1 MPNSGI
7 QSTIHPEL
15 FIMNLMLS
23 DTKSHKDGVFS
34 NNVTW
39 SGNGMKK
46 FRHNYCVVSGLNSFN
61 TVLPSL
67 PKSTPVMSRK
77 VSYNQFT
84 EEENLRP
91 CLQFHKIR
99 WEQTEGGGCSIRDLL
114 STILLPKASGEFGC
128 PLCLNLYIVSNTDQP
143 QLIYRC

>member
-1 MPNSGI
+1 
-7 QSTIHPEL
+7 
-15 FIMNLMLS
+15 
-23 DTKSHKDGVFS
+23 
-34 NNVTW
+34 
-39 SGNGMKK
+39 MKWKWYEK
-46 FRHNYCVVSGLNSFN
+46 FRHKYCVVSGLNSFN

-67 PKSTPVMSRK
+67 PKSTPVMSGK

-91 CLQFHKIR
+91 CLQQFHKIGR
-99 WEQTEGGGCSIRDLL
+99 EQTEGSGCNIRDLL

-128 PLCLNLYIVSNTDQP
+128 PLCLNLYIVSNTDQS